1 MARYVAFLRAINVG
15 GRRVTMVRLR
25 ELFTEIGCEN
35 VDTFLASGNVIFSAP
50 SGTAAALTRR
60 LDAHLTQALGFE
72 VVAFLRTPREIT
84 RAVGEAVT
92 PDEDDALHVVFLERA
107 PTGPET
113 TRILALANDVD
124 RFAPAD
130 RALYW
135 SCRGGVRASTVSAT
149 KLEKAAGMRCTARS
163 ISSLRRLLDELAH

>member
-1 MARYVAFLRAINVG
+1 MARCVAFLRAINVG
-15 GRRVTMVRLR
+15 GRRVAMARLR
-25 ELFTEIGCEN
+25 ELFTEVGCEN
-35 VDTFLASGNVIFSAP
+35 VVTFLASGNVIFSAP
-50 SGTAAALTRR
+50 SGDGASLTRR

-72 VVAFLRTPREIT
+72 VLTFLRTPREIA
-84 RAVGEAVT
+84 RAVAGAVT
-92 PDEDDALHVVFLERA
+92 PDEDDALHVVFLERT
-107 PTGPET
+107 PTRVEAD
-113 TRILALANDVD
+113 RISALANEVD
-124 RFAPAD
+124 RFGPAD